1 MFPVSLLF
9 YLATPIES
17 VDVRVIQDL
26 FPDLEW
32 GIESDLL
39 KHSEDWPDAVVILT
53 DREGYEAEE
62 RCDFPVE
69 VEFLLFP
76 GRVARNDSVMLA
88 TKVALL
94 RLLSAT
100 CECRVICDAKGF
112 AENGEPQK
120 GPAYA
125 WVETFLCQ
133 SGRVYAGVV
142 PHYDAR
148 EGSRPAEGW
157 LALDDLVEAT
167 LNPDGTLRDQT
178 STVARLEGWIA
189 TRDVSHLRA
198 PRHPFPPEPVDFE
211 IPAPLTPDEIEEE
224 IAAEFPTDEEMDREE
239 GDWLAYTERIEAW
252 TSGGGTTSSKQ
263 LIREGIA
270 LPPPDSLDDQA
281 LSDKLWEVIRGL
293 ARVHTYLERT
303 DHLSDRELYTWLWE
317 EGLNESTADLSGLDL
332 IGGCHTSPIGSG
344 DEESTLIGL
353 IYYDSEMERAE
364 WKAAFPDAEIPAHR
378 DLPYDRDRHLPT
390 TGYGDDIPF

>member
-9 YLATPIES
+9 YLAAPIES

-32 GIESDLL
+32 GVESDLL

-53 DREGYEAEE
+53 DREGYEPEE

-112 AENGEPQK
+112 SGNGEPHK

-133 SGRVYAGVV
+133 GGRVYAGVV

-167 LNPDGTLRDQT
+167 LNPDGTLQDQT
-178 STVARLEGWIA
+178 RTVARLEGWIA

-198 PRHPFPPEPVDFE
+198 PKHPFPPEPVDFE
-211 IPAPLTPDEIEEE
+211 ILAPLTPEEIEEE

-239 GDWLAYTERIEAW
+239 GDWLAYTERIDAW

-344 DEESTLIGL
+344 DEESTLIV
-353 IYYDSEMERAE
+353 
-364 WKAAFPDAEIPAHR
+364 
-378 DLPYDRDRHLPT
+378 
-390 TGYGDDIPF
+390 